1 MSDMNTAP
9 SGSEWHELVGNLH
22 MHTIHSDGTGAH
34 QDLVKAAQANRLD
47 FIIATDHN
55 VLVSREEGW
64 RERVLLL
71 VGEEV
76 NDANLQPE
84 GNHCL
89 VLGVES
95 DVTPYAAAPQ
105 ELLNAAQRQGAVTFL
120 AHPIERPSPLLPDT
134 YQWRNWEVNGFTG
147 IELWNFMSEFR
158 YYAWSKPWALL
169 TLYLPR
175 LFTTGPWPEMIAKWD
190 ELLATRP
197 QPIVAIGGSDAH
209 AHTYR
214 LGPLQRLF
222 LSYQDCFAA
231 VNTHLLAPEPFNGDL
246 AHDRRL
252 VYDALRAGHAWVG
265 YDLPGAT
272 RGFRFTASNGTDCAI
287 MGDALAANGQLV
299 RFDINAP
306 GQASVRLLRN
316 GQLAAQTQ
324 NASLRYASYQ
334 PGIYRVEVW
343 RRAWGK
349 ARGWIFSNPIY
360 VN

>member
-1 MSDMNTAP
+1 MTTTATSP
-9 SGSEWHELVGNLH
+9 QASPAKRAAIAIAVTVAATALVMWALGDAAYLW
-22 MHTIHSDGTGAH
+22 
-34 QDLVKAAQANRLD
+34 VKAVHVIA
-47 FIIATDHN
+47 IISWMA
-55 VLVSREEGW
+55 G
-64 RERVLLL
+64 
-71 VGEEV
+71 
-76 NDANLQPE
+76 
-84 GNHCL
+84 
-89 VLGVES
+89 
-95 DVTPYAAAPQ
+95 
-105 ELLNAAQRQGAVTFL
+105 
-120 AHPIERPSPLLPDT
+120 
-134 YQWRNWEVNGFTG
+134 
-147 IELWNFMSEFR
+147 M
-158 YYAWSKPWALL
+158 
-169 TLYLPR
+169 LYLPR

-324 NASLRYASYQ
+324 NGALEILPPEAPLILFVWSKSRVVAVRVTEFSVTEEAFDPSLNPIRAKVSLGMRVLSTDDLGFTHKGGTVFMSYLRTRETLAKKAGSASLASIGLTHL
-334 PGIYRVEVW
+334 P
-343 RRAWGK
+343 
-349 ARGWIFSNPIY
+349 
-360 VN
+360 